1 MLKLFGKIAVFF
13 MQIHKRRVSPMSDT
27 VRTPTQQRAID
38 KKNRII
44 EAGYKLFAEKGY
56 FSTNTS
62 EIAKQAGVSTG
73 IVYGYFHDKRDIL
86 LEVLDAYIDNA
97 FHPVFVA
104 FESLQPPLDL
114 LTLIPRIIDD
124 TVETHR
130 YNSAIHEALHAL
142 TPSDEIVNRRFLE
155 LEGEITKKIAD
166 KLLDLGL
173 DRPFLTEKVHIA
185 IEIVQSYA
193 HECVY
198 DQHSYIDYD
207 AMRAIV
213 IETLLRL
220 FS

>member
-1 MLKLFGKIAVFF
+1 
-13 MQIHKRRVSPMSDT
+13 MSDT

-97 FHPVFVA
+97 FHPVFLA
-104 FESLQPPLDL
+104 FEQLQPPLCFENF
-114 LTLIPRIIDD
+114 IPNIVDQA
-124 TVETHR
+124 VKTHSN
-130 YNSAIHEALHAL
+130 NSAIHEALHAL
-142 TPSDEIVNRRFLE
+142 SASDEKVNQRFLM
-155 LEGEITKKIAD
+155 LEGEITHKIVD
-166 KLLDLGL
+166 KLMALGCNL
-173 DRPFLTEKVHIA
+173 PFLKEKVHIA
-185 IEIVQSYA
+185 IEVVQSFA

-198 DQHSYIDYD
+198 DQHAYIDYT
-207 AMRAIV
+207 ALRQIV
-213 IETLLRL
+213 IDILLRL
-220 FS
+220 FD